1 MSTDLP
7 TPPPTEGLLALKAHL
22 ALHLQALEAYLLAQK
37 VAFEPEI
44 HPYLTHCLSSHGKR
58 LRATLLLLAGWEG
71 PTILNPELVKA
82 AAIMELI
89 HHATLVHDDV
99 LDGAEL
105 RQGHPTLSALHGP
118 IVAVLLGDA
127 LFAHALTLA
136 SEYPTPMVCRIVAT
150 ATRQVC
156 TGEIAQTFHRDGEAI
171 SRNAYERII
180 DLKTAALFAASTEL
194 GALIAGH
201 STAFVQAAKAFG
213 QHLGIAYQIYDDAA
227 DYLANE
233 AAIGKTLGTDL
244 LSGKITLPFLLLL
257 EALPSE
263 KGEALLGQIKAR
275 TLSLEAVRQ
284 LFSAHKIPA
293 QLHARFTQT
302 MAEARSLLAPFTPL
316 KATEKLLQAAAQIQ
330 DLWRRAGLSTL

>member
-1 MSTDLP
+1 MSTNLP
-7 TPPPTEGLLALKAHL
+7 TPPPTEGLLSLKAHL
-22 ALHLQALEAYLLAQK
+22 APHFQALESYLLSQK
-37 VAFEPEI
+37 TAFEPEI

-58 LRATLLLLAGWEG
+58 LRATLLFLAGWEG
-71 PTILNPELVKA
+71 PAIAKPELVKA
-82 AAIMELI
+82 AAIVELI

-99 LDGAEL
+99 LDGAAL

-118 IVAVLLGDA
+118 VVAVLLGDA

-136 SEYPTPMVCRIVAT
+136 SEYPTPVVCRIVAT

-171 SRNAYERII
+171 SRSAYERII

-201 STAFVQAAKAFG
+201 STPFVQAAKQFG
-213 QHLGIAYQIYDDAA
+213 QLLGIAYQIYDDAA
-227 DYLANE
+227 DYLADE

-244 LSGKITLPFLLLL
+244 LSGKLTLPLLLLL
-257 EALPSE
+257 EALPNVE
-263 KGEALLGQIKAR
+263 AEALLAQMQTR

-284 LFSAHKIPA
+284 LFSTHQIAV
-293 QLHARFTQT
+293 QVQARFAQT
-302 MAEARSLLAPFTPL
+302 MDEASSLLAPFAQL
-316 KATEKLLQAAAQIQ
+316 KATEKLLEAAAQIQ
-330 DLWRRAGLSTL
+330 DLWRRAGLPAL